1 MTVCGDLREVNS
13 LIIDYSTRTIGLKIV
28 FYGPAMSGKTTAI
41 RWLFSSLD
49 YADKLTSI
57 ENAVG
62 RTKFCDFGTI
72 PVPFSNNWT
81 VNAHV
86 WTATGQDYYRSTRET
101 VLVGTDG
108 IIFIADSQE
117 HLLDENKASWNELIA
132 MVLEEE
138 RDLPI
143 VICLNKQDLMDAVHE
158 ERLRAYLR
166 LPHSIPIFM
175 SVAREGLNILEAFET
190 LFQNAMRAS
199 VLTQP
204 VS

>member
-1 MTVCGDLREVNS
+1 M
-13 LIIDYSTRTIGLKIV
+13 IIDYSTRTIGLKIV

-117 HLLDENKASWNELIA
+117 QLLDENRASWNELMT
-132 MVLEEE
+132 MVAEEE

-143 VICLNKQDLMDAVHE
+143 VFCLNKQDLVGAVHE
-158 ERLRAYLR
+158 ERLRTHLR
-166 LPHSIPIFM
+166 LPHAIPIFM

-190 LFQNAMRAS
+190 LFQSAMRAS